1 MGIASVGGTR
11 AAVGFLLGFAALVC
25 LVGLVHESSSDPPE
39 TQLAAE
45 EPTVQNGDTRFVL
58 KPAAPGTLNIHVFP
72 NQEKHVAIVEMTKAL
87 ANRVADLADLLNRI
101 KKVMPATI
109 LVLAHPNP
117 AAAT

>member
-11 AAVGFLLGFAALVC
+11 AAVGILLGFAALVC
-25 LVGLVHESSSDPPE
+25 LVGLVHESSDPPE

-109 LVLAHPNP
+109 LVSAHPNP